1 MRVRGSFC
9 ECGASKFIY
18 HLTWVFTCSCLGYW
32 HQASHCGLSPE
43 VGLSFR
49 RPQGLRL
56 TLCVPCEC
64 REEVGKYH
72 ETDLLWGVA
81 RTAEGMLEK
90 GDGLSAHPGASRDGL
105 LPVCS
110 ALGVFA
116 EHVCIE
122 YKAAW
127 DSGLVVICI

>member
-1 MRVRGSFC
+1 M
-9 ECGASKFIY
+9 
-18 HLTWVFTCSCLGYW
+18 
-32 HQASHCGLSPE
+32 
-43 VGLSFR
+43 
-49 RPQGLRL
+49 L
-56 TLCVPCEC
+56 TLCVTCKC

-90 GDGLSAHPGASRDGL
+90 GDGLSAHPGASRNGS

-110 ALGVFA
+110 VLGVFA
-116 EHVCIE
+116 EYVCIE